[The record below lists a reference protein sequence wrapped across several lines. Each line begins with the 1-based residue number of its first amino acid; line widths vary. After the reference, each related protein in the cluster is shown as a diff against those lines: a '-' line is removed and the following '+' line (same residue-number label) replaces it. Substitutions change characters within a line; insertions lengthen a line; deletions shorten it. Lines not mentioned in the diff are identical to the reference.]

1 MPSFARIQTTM
12 SSKGRARHLFVL
24 LAVLAAIVL
33 SHLTAAAPIKEVRR
47 ILILN
52 EVNAT
57 YPAITI
63 TTQAIQTALNDS
75 PFHVDFYAEY
85 MDTTLFPDPAVQQE
99 FRDSYIRKYQN
110 RKLDVII
117 TIGPSPL
124 KFMREVHQRA
134 FPGVPIVF
142 CLPTIGVPGAPIL
155 DDDFTGVE
163 IDMAPAE
170 TVGIALR
177 LLPGT
182 KNVVV
187 VGGVAPFDREQQ
199 ANIKEELKAY
209 ERRVDILY
217 LTDLAMPDL
226 LERLKHLP
234 GNTVILLTSISAD
247 AAGTGFKSNELG
259 TLVAGAA
266 NAPVFGLYDV
276 YLNHGEVGGYL
287 SSFSEQGKVA
297 GGMALRILRGEK
309 PQGIPKVKGVNTYM
323 FDWRALKRWGIKESA
338 LPPGSRILNRQ
349 PTAWD
354 SYKAYIIGAISLI
367 VVESLLIFELLW
379 QRTRRREAEAGLA
392 ITNERLRLAVE
403 AGRSLAWDWD
413 IKSDRD
419 RWFGDLETVFGIP
432 VDSYSGPGDEFRRKV
447 HPEDRER
454 ILKAVADARENRK
467 PFVAEFR
474 VIRTDRIVRWISAR
488 GKFYYGRH
496 GDAER
501 MLGMA
506 VDITDR
512 KQVEEGLAS
521 LSGRLISAQEE
532 ERKRIAREIHDDY
545 SQHLA
550 LLAMDLENLDEEI
563 EIPSANQKLHR
574 IWDGIGE
581 IGADLHSLSHRLHS
595 STLDTLGL
603 VAGAKAFCTE
613 FAEQQEIR
621 VDFADENVPRHVPA
635 DAALCLFR
643 IVQEGLRNIK
653 RHSGADRAEVRLEC
667 SGEKLHLSIADRGRG
682 FDVNNRSPRSG
693 IGIRSMEERLRLLGG
708 QLSITS
714 QAMDGTKVEAWL
726 PLRVPGKSAV

>member
-1 MPSFARIQTTM
+1 MPSSARVQTTT
-12 SSKGRARHLFVL
+12 SSKERARHLFVL

-33 SHLTAAAPIKEVRR
+33 SHPMAAVSTKEVRR

-63 TTQAIQTALNDS
+63 ITQAIQTALNDS
-75 PFHVDFYAEY
+75 PFHLDFYSEY
-85 MDTTLFPDPAVQQE
+85 MDTSLFPDPAAQQE

-117 TIGPSPL
+117 TVGPSPL
-124 KFMREVHQRA
+124 KFMQEVHQRA

-142 CLPTIGVPGAPIL
+142 CLPTIGLPGAPIL
-155 DDDFTGVE
+155 DADFTGVE

-187 VGGVAPFDREQQ
+187 VGGVSPVDRGQL
-199 ANIKEELKAY
+199 ANVKEELKAY
-209 ERRVDILY
+209 ERRVDISY

-226 LERLKHLP
+226 LKSLRHLP
-234 GNTVILLTSISAD
+234 GNTVVLLTSMGAD
-247 AAGTGFKSNELG
+247 AAGTSFNANEAG

-276 YLNHGEVGGYL
+276 FLNHGEVGGYL

-297 GGMALRILRGEK
+297 GGMALRILKGEK

-323 FDWRALKRWGIKESA
+323 FDWRTLKRWGIKESA
-338 LPPGSRILNRQ
+338 LPPGSIVLNRV
-349 PTAWD
+349 PTVWE
-354 SYKAYIIGAISLI
+354 SYKWYIISGISVILLQASLI
-367 VVESLLIFELLW
+367 GGLVW
-379 QRTRRREAEAGLA
+379 QRTRLRKAEAGLA
-392 ITNERLRLAVE
+392 ITNERLRLAVD
-403 AGRSLAWDWD
+403 AGRSVGWDWD
-413 IKSDRD
+413 LKSDRNG
-419 RWFGDLETVFGIP
+419 WFGDLQTVFGVP
-432 VDSYSGPGDEFRRKV
+432 LDSHSGPGDEFGRKV

-454 ILKAVADARENRK
+454 ILKEVAVARENRK
-467 PFVAEFR
+467 SFVAEFR

-488 GKFYYGRH
+488 GKFYYGRN

-512 KQVEEGLAS
+512 KQVEEDLAS

-563 EIPSANQKLHR
+563 EDPSANERLHE
-574 IWDGIGE
+574 IWNGIGE
-581 IGADLHSLSHRLHS
+581 VGADLHSLSHRLHS

-613 FAEQQEIR
+613 FAEQQGIR
-621 VDFADENVPRHVPA
+621 VDFAAENVPRDVPA
-635 DAALCLFR
+635 DRALCLFR

-667 SGEKLHLSIADRGRG
+667 SGEKLHLSVADRGRG
-682 FDVNNRSPRSG
+682 FDVNNRSPRPG
-693 IGIRSMEERLRLLGG
+693 IGIHSMEERLRLLGG

-714 QAMDGTKVEAWL
+714 QAMGGTKIDAWL
-726 PLRVPGKSAV
+726 PLRVLGKRAV